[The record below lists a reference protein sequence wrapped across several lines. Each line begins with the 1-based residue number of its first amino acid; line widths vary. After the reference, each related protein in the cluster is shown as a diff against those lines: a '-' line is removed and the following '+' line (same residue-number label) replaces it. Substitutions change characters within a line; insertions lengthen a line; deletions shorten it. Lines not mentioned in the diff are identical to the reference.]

1 VSNPTYIV
9 GIDLGT
15 THSAVAYTRI
25 TDLDTLPPGE
35 VPTIELF
42 AINQVVSP
50 GETQA
55 RPLLPSFLLLPGP
68 HDVPDGALALPWNET
83 MDWTVGEYARER
95 GAELPHR
102 LVTSAKSWLCQ
113 TGIDR
118 TQDVLPF
125 DAPEDAQRVSPLEA
139 SARYLEQIR
148 NAWNHTLAETDETQR
163 LEEQEIYLTVPASF
177 DAVARELTVQA
188 AQRAGLYNLTL
199 LEEPQAS
206 FYAWIE
212 AQGEAWRNE
221 IAVGQ
226 SVLVCDIG
234 GGTSDFSLIQV
245 VEEEGNLELQRVA
258 VGNHILLGG
267 DNMDLTLA
275 YAVRAKLAQE
285 NTKLDNWQFRGLVQ
299 SCRKAKELLL
309 SDPDASEA
317 PIVILGR
324 GSSLIGSTI
333 RTALTRSEIETILVQ
348 GFFPLVEATEFPQRK
363 AQVGIREMGLAYE
376 SDPAISRHLAHFLS
390 QHVGGDPAE
399 GGVAYPSAVLF
410 NGGVM
415 KAASL
420 RTQVLTLLQNWQA
433 AHGGTV
439 ETLRELE
446 AADLDRSVGL
456 GAAYYGMARKGR
468 GIRIRA
474 GAAQT
479 YYIGVESSMPAVP
492 GIPTPVNAL
501 CVVPFGME
509 EGTSADI
516 RQKEF
521 GLVLGEP
528 AVFQLLASNTR
539 KTDEV
544 GETVEDW
551 NDELEEVTLMETQ
564 FSAPPARDGEDESE
578 AVGGTIIPVWLQSKM
593 TEIGTLELW
602 CVARNSEQRWKLEF
616 NLREQDGDET
626 EEKATTNQTY

>member
-1 VSNPTYIV
+1 MSAPTYIV

-15 THSAVAYTRI
+15 THSVVAYTRAVEPA
-25 TDLDTLPPGE
+25 DLAPGE
-35 VPTIELF
+35 QPAIELF
-42 AINQVVSP
+42 AIEQVVGP
-50 GETQA
+50 GEVQA

-68 HDVPDGALALPWNET
+68 HDVPEGALALPWNEK
-83 MDWTVGEYARER
+83 MSWAAGEYARER
-95 GAELPHR
+95 GAELPQR

-113 TGIDR
+113 TGVDR
-118 TQDVLPF
+118 TQAVLPWEAPA
-125 DAPEDAQRVSPLEA
+125 DAERVSPLEA

-148 NAWNHTLAETDETQR
+148 HAWNHSMAQDDPTLR

-212 AQGEAWRNE
+212 AQGEAWRKE
-221 IAVGQ
+221 IAVGE

-245 VEEEGNLELQRVA
+245 IEEEGNLELQRVA

-275 YAVRAKLAQE
+275 YGVRAKLAQK

-299 SCRKAKELLL
+299 SCRKAKESLL
-309 SDPDASEA
+309 SEAEADEA

-324 GSSLIGSTI
+324 GSSLIGGTI
-333 RTALTRSEIETILVQ
+333 RTTLTRQEIETMLVQ
-348 GFFPLVEATEFPQRK
+348 GFFPLIEAGDFPQRK

-376 SDPAISRHLAHFLS
+376 SDPAISRHLAYFLS
-390 QHVGGDPAE
+390 QHVEGDPAE

-415 KAASL
+415 KAEPL
-420 RTQVLTLLQNWQA
+420 RHGVLQLLQYWHNDQA
-433 AHGGTV
+433 P
-439 ETLRELE
+439 RELQ
-446 AADLDRSVGL
+446 AVDLDRSVAL
-456 GAAYYGMARKGR
+456 GAAYYGLARKGR

-474 GAAQT
+474 GASRT

-509 EGTSADI
+509 EGTSADL
-516 RQKEF
+516 RQQEF

-528 AVFQLLASNTR
+528 AVFQLLGSTTR
-539 KTDEV
+539 KTDEA
-544 GETVEDW
+544 GEIVEDW
-551 NDELEEVTLMETQ
+551 NDELAEVTLMETQ
-564 FSAPPARDGEDESE
+564 LPAPTSDEGET
-578 AVGGTIIPVWLQSKM
+578 VGGAIIPVWLQSKV

-602 CVARNSEQRWKLEF
+602 CVSRDNERRWKLEF
-616 NLREQDGDET
+616 NIREQEGA
-626 EEKATTNQTY
+626 EEQESLEADAV